1 MNNNQTTHTLYEKGD
16 PDAPESIKDR
26 NGDIALR
33 LCKICGRGEFELA
46 APCAPRIPN
55 DDVLNEASW
64 AFVEA
69 MPFVL
74 SGEVFN
80 HVKPAL
86 QFAIE
91 KWLSGQCEP
100 NPVEAIDAEF
110 DSAEASDDPRAVDT
124 LVEALDQTLRARGL
138 TIVPAEELAGEVREL
153 SAALLDEQRRLEW
166 LMQKVNCDEIGD
178 EIRIPFG
185 LSLGRHFDEF
195 RRQIDQAKGEGDRG

>member
-1 MNNNQTTHTLYEKGD
+1 MTDNWKTHTCYEKAD

-26 NGDIALR
+26 NGDIALS

-46 APCAPRIPN
+46 APCTPRIPN
-55 DDVLNEASW
+55 DNALDDASW

-69 MPFVL
+69 NTDLQP
-74 SGEVFN
+74 GEVFN

-91 KWLSGQCEP
+91 KWLSMQPEP
-100 NPVEAIDAEF
+100 NPVEAIDVEF
-110 DSAEASDDPRAVDT
+110 DAAEASADPRAVDT

-138 TIVPAEELAGEVREL
+138 TIVPAEELAADVHEL

-195 RRQIDQAKGEGDRG
+195 RRQIDQAKGEPQ